1 MRWTVIAGLRGH
13 PWVVSTALGWWLVA
27 GLLWARLPRPR
38 RTAWS
43 LLFWCALGLLAAV
56 TLTPSLGGPPRGAVP
71 GSCLPQ
77 WPRTGF
83 GLWAPNPER
92 RWNVL
97 LGVPLG
103 LTGLVWPV
111 RVWTATAATPATR
124 RPADGRRRG
133 WSFAAPPIA
142 LLTPAAVEFGQAK
155 LPSLG
160 RLCAVVDVVDNLS
173 GVLVGFVLAAVGAAA
188 HELVRSRPRR
198 A

>member
-1 MRWTVIAGLRGH
+1 MRWTVVTGLREH
-13 PWVVSTALGWWLVA
+13 PWVVSTALVWWLA
-27 GLLWARLPRPR
+27 STLLWARLPRDR

-43 LLFWCALGLLAAV
+43 LLFWCALGLLVAV
-56 TLTPSLGGPPRGAVP
+56 TLTPSLNGPPRGTVP
-71 GSCLPQ
+71 GSCLMT

-103 LTGLVWPV
+103 VAALCWPV
-111 RVWTATAATPATR
+111 RVWTAPRPPGTR
-124 RPADGRRRG
+124 RPA
-133 WSFAAPPIA
+133 WSAAPLAAPLVA
-142 LLTPAAVEFGQAK
+142 LVVPVAVEFGQSR

-160 RLCAVVDVVDNLS
+160 RLCAVVDVVDNAS
-173 GVLVGFVLAAVGAAA
+173 GVLVGFMIGAVVAMAQ
-188 HELVRSRPRR
+188 ELSRSSPRR